1 MMENCIRMTTG
12 KFGMH
17 FDLSMPTELIMNVL
31 DYNCTKM
38 QQFKVVRKNMIFYVS
53 KTISYFSCWLEENN
67 IFCKKDIS
75 KIQYQKF

>member
-1 MMENCIRMTTG
+1 MGVLFVKWHEIYMCMMENCIRMTTG

-38 QQFKVVRKNMIFYVS
+38 QQFKVVRKIMIFC
-53 KTISYFSCWLEENN
+53 FQNN
-67 IFCKKDIS
+67 IVF
-75 KIQYQKF
+75 